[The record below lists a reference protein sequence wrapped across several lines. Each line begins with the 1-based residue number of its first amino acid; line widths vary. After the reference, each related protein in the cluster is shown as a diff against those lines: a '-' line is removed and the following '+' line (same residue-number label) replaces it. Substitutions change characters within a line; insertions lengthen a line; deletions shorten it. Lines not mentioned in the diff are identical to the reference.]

1 MSLFDT
7 HQEDTDDEEENNV
20 NEQELTDSADVAFVA
35 KLKSSRTLA
44 SILKTIDFADDA
56 IFCAL
61 TTGVKIIV
69 EDKQC
74 VQGNAFIDT
83 RVFDSYELV
92 RQVRFRFHL
101 ETVLNCLNIFGVPLD
116 PVTHEPLPTNVA
128 VQIHYRENQTHPLQ
142 LYLEEDGVITE
153 CLIKVLDDTDT
164 IDFDFQTENI
174 VSKVVFKASGFKEAL
189 SEIDLKADCIELFI
203 TQDVP
208 HFRLIAN
215 GCGGSTSVD
224 ITQDSPVMDTF
235 LCTEPVHNRYKTQFF
250 QYILRALSIASKL
263 SLRID
268 AAGILCAQF
277 LIYTEKDKP
286 SLVEYFFGP
295 DEEVHEHE
303 QNTQPSDIVLVED

>member
-1 MSLFDT
+1 MSLFDR
-7 HQEDTDDEEENNV
+7 HQEDTDEEENNV
-20 NEQELTDSADVAFVA
+20 NEQEQTDNEDIAFIA

-44 SILKTIDFADDA
+44 SILKTIHFADDA

-61 TTGVKIIV
+61 PTGIKIIV

-83 RVFDSYELV
+83 RVFDSYELM

-101 ETVLNCLNIFGVPLD
+101 ETVLNCLNIFGIPLD

-142 LYLEEDGVITE
+142 LYLEEEGVITE

-164 IDFDFQTENI
+164 IDFDFQTEN
-174 VSKVVFKASGFKEAL
+174 VVTKVVFKASGFKEAL

-224 ITQDSPVMDTF
+224 INQDSPVMDTF
-235 LCTEPVHNRYKTQFF
+235 LCTEPVHNR
-250 QYILRALSIASKL
+250 KL

-295 DEEVHEHE
+295 DEELNEHE
-303 QNTQPSDIVLVED
+303 ENTQSSDVVLIED